1 MKYLLDTMMIRELG
15 RVQPH
20 KNVSAWADTV
30 NDAELAISAI
40 SVREMR
46 KGVELLRARKPDVAD
61 ALGIKVQAIFDAY
74 DGRTLTIDRAVAE
87 RWGELLA
94 ASDKHVDDT
103 GLSATAYVHGLI
115 VVTRNTKDLHGRGVA
130 LLDPFKS
137 PPQRTAA

>member
-1 MKYLLDTMMIRELG
+1 VLAG
-15 RVQPH
+15 RR
-20 KNVSAWADTV
+20 SGRRA
-30 NDAELAISAI
+30 LAISAI

-61 ALGIKVQAIFDAY
+61 ALGIKVQTIFDAY
-74 DGRTLTIDRAVAE
+74 DGRTLATDRAVAE
-87 RWGELLA
+87 RWGELPA

-103 GLSATAYVHGLI
+103 GLSATAYVHGLT

-137 PPQRTAA
+137 PKPRSTPDR